1 MASFGENLKREREM
15 RGVPLR
21 EIADSTKI
29 NLHFLQA
36 LEDEEFDKL
45 PGGVFNRGFIRAYSR
60 HLGLDE
66 QKLLGEYD
74 LVLGKKEPFETLR
87 VQAAP
92 QPPPLEATSSQA
104 QLLAAAI
111 AVVMLLIGYA
121 LYRYS
126 DQPITPETPSESAT
140 AASEQTPAAIESPDE
155 AGTQSGPAPPSP
167 VPVQETPRQVATL
180 PAATTPA
187 PQSPTPRPTPVPA
200 ATQASAATPPDST
213 TSPAPA
219 PAPEGQEQATAE
231 PEETAPTVS
240 QQAPSVPAP
249 EPAVTEDNNADEG
262 AAGTSDPAP
271 SASSASEDLVLR
283 VTTTEQAW
291 VFITADGRT
300 VVQRTLE
307 ADEIRTFRAK
317 EFFQLRTGNA
327 RSLIL
332 TLNGETLAPLGNRP
346 SQVRSI
352 RLTRE
357 NLASGNP

>member
-15 RGVPLR
+15 RGIPLR
-21 EIADSTKI
+21 EISDSTKI

-74 LVLGKKEPFETLR
+74 LVLGRKEPFETPR

-92 QPPPLEATSSQA
+92 PPPPLETTSSQA

-126 DQPITPETPSESAT
+126 DQPSTTETPSEIAT
-140 AASEQTPAAIESPDE
+140 TAPEQTPAVGESSDE
-155 AGTQSGPAPPSP
+155 AGPQSGPAPVRP
-167 VPVQETPRQVATL
+167 VRETPRQAAAQ
-180 PAATTPA
+180 PAITTPA
-187 PQSPTPRPTPVPA
+187 PQPRTPTPTPTPA
-200 ATQASAATPPDST
+200 ASQASAETPADST
-213 TSPAPA
+213 PSPAP
-219 PAPEGQEQATAE
+219 EVLEQATAE
-231 PEETAPTVS
+231 PEETAPTDS
-240 QQAPSVPAP
+240 QEASSAPAP
-249 EPAVTEDNNADEG
+249 EPAATEGDSTDNA
-262 AAGTSDPAP
+262 AAGTSAPGPSAP
-271 SASSASEDLVLR
+271 SASEGLVLHIA
-283 VTTTEQAW
+283 TTEQAW
-291 VFITADGRT
+291 VSIEADGRT

-307 ADEIRTFRAK
+307 ADETRTFRAK
-317 EFFQLRTGNA
+317 EFFQVRTGNA
-327 RSLIL
+327 GSLIL
-332 TLNGETLAPLGNRP
+332 TLNGERLAPLGNRP
-346 SQVRSI
+346 GQVRSI

-357 NLASGNP
+357 NLPSENP